1 MKYILLFT
9 LGILTGLSFSRIPH
23 YVNQYADH
31 SLPKPDWEAPKLRG
45 AWTADDIAVMNRYF
59 NGGKELT

>member
-1 MKYILLFT
+1 MKYAALFT

-31 SLPKPDWEAPKLRG
+31 SLPRPDWEAPKVRG
-45 AWTADDIAVMNRYF
+45 NWSESDRKTLEYYYGGRMN
-59 NGGKELT
+59 